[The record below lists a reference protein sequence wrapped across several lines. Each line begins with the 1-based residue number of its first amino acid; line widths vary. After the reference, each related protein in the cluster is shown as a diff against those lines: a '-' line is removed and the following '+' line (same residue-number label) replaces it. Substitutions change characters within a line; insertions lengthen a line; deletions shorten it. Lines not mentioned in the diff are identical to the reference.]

1 MGCTAAALLHI
12 FTCRASLPYRN
23 YDIKTFRNDLKEV
36 LKRAGVEGKPT
47 MLFLEDYQILEP
59 AFLEYVNSLLSGGK
73 KHQEEMH
80 MQHIGRTINT

>member
-1 MGCTAAALLHI
+1 M
-12 FTCRASLPYRN
+12 TCRASLPYRN

-73 KHQEEMH
+73 KHQGDGGKASAADWANH
-80 MQHIGRTINT
+80 QYLST